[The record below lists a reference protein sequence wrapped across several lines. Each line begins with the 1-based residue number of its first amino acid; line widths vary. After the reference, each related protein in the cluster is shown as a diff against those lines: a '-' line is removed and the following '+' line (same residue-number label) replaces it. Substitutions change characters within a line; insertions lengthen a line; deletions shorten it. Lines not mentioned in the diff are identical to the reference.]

1 MIFVTYGELEIQPQV
16 LSSSDKSTLQAL
28 STVGLTIFLFP
39 ILFKNL

>member
-16 LSSSDKSTLQAL
+16 LSPSDKSTLQAL
-28 STVGLTIFLFP
+28 SIVGLTIFLFP